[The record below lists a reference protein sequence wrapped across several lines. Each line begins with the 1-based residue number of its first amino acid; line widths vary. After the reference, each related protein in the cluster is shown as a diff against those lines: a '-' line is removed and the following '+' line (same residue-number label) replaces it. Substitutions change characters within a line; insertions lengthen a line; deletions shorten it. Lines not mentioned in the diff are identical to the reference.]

1 MTMDVS
7 GKEICV
13 RGRVI
18 RVALLDGEGYR
29 FVEDPA
35 AALKVIRDSGV
46 RADLFTFTQRLS
58 DTSPR
63 YTYPMEWDNMAAMRV
78 TTFDDWMKSLSSRV
92 RTIVR
97 KTAKEGIVVRESPY
111 DDDFVRGIYNVYN
124 ESPVRQGRR
133 FWHYGKDLETVRAIN
148 GTFMDQSIF
157 LGAYLDGE
165 MIGFIKMVT
174 DENRTQAGLMQI
186 LSMIR
191 HRDKAPT
198 NALVGQAV
206 RSCAERG
213 IPYLWYTQFSFGK
226 RRHDSLAEF
235 KRRSGFQKVDIPR
248 YYVPLTLLG
257 RVALRLGLHHAML
270 DLVPEP
276 VVVTYRKIRGLW
288 YAKKFPGPE
297 NA

>member
-1 MTMDVS
+1 MEVC
-7 GKEICV
+7 GKEIWT

-18 RVALLDGEGYR
+18 RVAFLDGEGYQ
-29 FVEDPA
+29 FLQDPE
-35 AALKVIRDSGV
+35 AALKVIRESGQ
-46 RADLFTFTQRLS
+46 RIDLFTFTQRLS
-58 DTSPR
+58 DTTPR
-63 YTYPMEWDNMAAMRV
+63 YSYPMEWDNMAAMRV
-78 TTFDDWMKSLSSRV
+78 STYDDWMKALSSRV

-97 KTAKEGIVVRESPY
+97 KTVKDGIVVREASY
-111 DDDFVRGIYNVYN
+111 DDAFVQGIYNVYN

-148 GTFMDQSIF
+148 GTFMDQSVFI
-157 LGAYLDGE
+157 GAYLDGE

-198 NALVGQAV
+198 NALVAGAV
-206 RSCAERG
+206 RSCTARG
-213 IPYLWYTQFSFGK
+213 IQHLWYTKFSFGT

-248 YYVPLTLLG
+248 YYIPLTALG
-257 RVALRLGLHHAML
+257 RMALRLGLHHTML

-276 VVVTYRKIRGLW
+276 VVVTYRKIRGFW